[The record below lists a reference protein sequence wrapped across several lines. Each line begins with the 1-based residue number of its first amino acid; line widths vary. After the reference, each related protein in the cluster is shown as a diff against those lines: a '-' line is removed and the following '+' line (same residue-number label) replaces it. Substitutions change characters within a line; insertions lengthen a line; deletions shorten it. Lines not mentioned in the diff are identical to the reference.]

1 MSRATKR
8 DPKHLQG
15 WVSTCSMK
23 LQLEYA
29 KAFFV
34 AMMRTVWW
42 EEKYVMVSSNV
53 SIAIM
58 MGVVGMAERQ
68 VGGHEWI
75 TGHFRLKANPPLL
88 LHTASAHIGIII
100 TAHAHAHAHVGIII
114 TAHAHVGIIVAA
126 HAHAHV
132 GIIIIQSGQPGA
144 SVG

>member
-23 LQLEYA
+23 LELEYA

-34 AMMRTVWW
+34 AMMRMVWW

-75 TGHFRLKANPPLL
+75 TGHFRLKADPPLL
-88 LHTASAHIGIII
+88 LHTAHIGIII
-100 TAHAHAHAHVGIII
+100 HAHAHLGITII
-114 TAHAHVGIIVAA
+114 TIKSGWLIYRSCEGGIVR
-126 HAHAHV
+126 
-132 GIIIIQSGQPGA
+132 QSVTSPSFA
-144 SVG
+144 P

>member
-1 MSRATKR
+1 
-8 DPKHLQG
+8 
-15 WVSTCSMK
+15 MK

-34 AMMRTVWW
+34 AMMRMVWW

-75 TGHFRLKANPPLL
+75 TGHFRLKADPPLL
-88 LHTASAHIGIII
+88 LNTAHCAHHPHTPHTAHTAHTAHAAHTAHIGIII
-100 TAHAHAHAHVGIII
+100 T
-114 TAHAHVGIIVAA
+114 TRRSAA
-126 HAHAHV
+126 A
-132 GIIIIQSGQPGA
+132 I
-144 SVG
+144 